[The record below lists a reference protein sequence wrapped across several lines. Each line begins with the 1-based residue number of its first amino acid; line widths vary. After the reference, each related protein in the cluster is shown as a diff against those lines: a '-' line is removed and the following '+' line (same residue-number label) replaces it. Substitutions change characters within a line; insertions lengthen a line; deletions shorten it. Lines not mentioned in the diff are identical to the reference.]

1 MGSDLRQAIRSF
13 VKHPWFTAVALIT
26 LGLGIGVNSALFSVV
41 KAVLLEE
48 LPYGAPHQLI
58 RVWVTNP
65 QQGFDRDITS
75 YPRFEDW
82 KARSRTISSFAG
94 FTGSRLILTGRDEPL
109 QLRGAQVTANFF
121 RVMGVLPQMGRDF
134 GDGDDEAG
142 RPRLVM
148 LGHGFWIRAFAG
160 DPSVIGSRLN
170 LSGNEYTVV
179 GIMPPSFQ
187 FPSRDVDYWVPLVLD
202 AAARQARGSFFMD
215 VVARLGDGVSLQQAQ
230 SEMSGIARTLET
242 QYVDDRGLGILLSGL
257 QADLTRPIRPALLVL
272 SGAVVF
278 ILLICCAN
286 IAGML
291 SARGADR
298 EREIMIRAA
307 LGAGRRRVIRQL
319 ISETL
324 LLFIGGGAIG
334 IALAYLGL
342 RMLLQIAPPE
352 LAQLQDTHLD
362 MTMIA
367 FTFAMSAISGLV
379 FGLRPAFHASR
390 ANLVA
395 ALKEGGRSLAGQ
407 IESRRFRTVLTTGQ
421 IALAMVL
428 LTGAGLLIRS
438 SRHLGQVEL
447 GFQPSN
453 VYVASLQLPRVRYA
467 EPSRVSA
474 FYDALL
480 ARVSASSGV
489 ESAAAISNVLL
500 GTLPNS
506 AGFSIE
512 GRADRIITPL
522 TIDTVTPNTFA
533 VLKIPLIEGRL
544 FDSRD
549 RPDAVPVAILNA
561 TAANR
566 YWPNGSALGK
576 RFTFGT
582 PRPDARWYTIVGV
595 VADTRRAGV
604 DKPVFTESYLP
615 IAQNPDRAMQVLVR
629 SSLPPASVRTAFT
642 SALHEVDRDQPL
654 AGFGSLQNNL
664 DQRTASRRF
673 VALLLTLFAGTAVC
687 VAMVGIYGLISYLVA
702 QRRRELGVRAALG
715 ARPQDAAR
723 LVLQHVLAMAGGGL
737 AIGGV
742 ASWLFSRS
750 LESLLF
756 GVGRFDP
763 ASYGAAAAAILLTSV
778 AAALVPARLA
788 SRVDP
793 IIVLRGE

>member
-13 VKHPWFTAVALIT
+13 VKHPWFSAVALIT

-48 LPYGAPHQLI
+48 LPYGAPQQLI

-82 KARSRTISSFAG
+82 KARSRTIGSFAG

-109 QLRGAQVTANFF
+109 QLRGSQVTANFF
-121 RVMGVLPQMGRDF
+121 RVMRVQPQFGRDF
-134 GDGDDEAG
+134 ADGDDEEG

-148 LGHGFWIRAFAG
+148 LGHGFWLRAFAG
-160 DPSVIGSRLN
+160 DPSVIGRRLN
-170 LSGNEYTVV
+170 LSGNEYTVIGV
-179 GIMPPSFQ
+179 MPGSFQ
-187 FPSRDVDYWVPLVLD
+187 FPARDLDYWVPLVLGG
-202 AAARQARGSFFMD
+202 AARQARGSFFME
-215 VVARLGDGVSLQQAQ
+215 VVGRLGDNVSLQQAQ
-230 SEMSGIARTLET
+230 AEMSGIARDLET
-242 QYVDDRGLGILLSGL
+242 QYVDDRNLGVLLSGL

-298 EREIMIRAA
+298 EREITIRAA
-307 LGAGRRRVIRQL
+307 LGAARPRVILLL

-334 IALAYLGL
+334 LGLAYLGL
-342 RMLLQIAPPE
+342 RLLLQIAPPE

-362 MTMIA
+362 MAMVA
-367 FTFAMSAISGLV
+367 FTFAMSAISGLL
-379 FGLRPAFHASR
+379 FGLRPAFQASR
-390 ANLVA
+390 ANLVDG
-395 ALKEGGRSLAGQ
+395 LKEGGRNLAGQ
-407 IESRRFRTVLTTGQ
+407 IESRRFRTVLTIGE

-438 SRHLGQVEL
+438 SQRLGQVEL

-453 VYVASLQLPRVRYA
+453 LHVASLQLPRARYA
-467 EPSRVSA
+467 ESSHVPA
-474 FYDALL
+474 FFDGLL
-480 ARVSASSGV
+480 ARLKATAGV
-489 ESAAAISNVLL
+489 EAAGAISNVLL

-512 GRADRIITPL
+512 GRAEMVITPL
-522 TIDTVTPNTFA
+522 TIDAVTPNAFD

-544 FDSRD
+544 FDSSD
-549 RPDAVPVAILNA
+549 RADSVPVAILNA

-576 RFTFGT
+576 RITYGSA
-582 PRPDARWYTIVGV
+582 RPGARWYTVVGV

-615 IAQNPDRAMQVLVR
+615 IAQNPDRAMQMLVR
-629 SSLPPASVRTAFT
+629 SPLPSASVRSAFV
-642 SALHEVDRDQPL
+642 SALREVDHDQPL
-654 AGFGSLQNNL
+654 AGFGSLQHNL

-673 VALLLTLFAGTAVC
+673 VALLLGLFAATAVC

-715 ARPQDAAR
+715 ARPQDVAR
-723 LVLQHVLAMAGGGL
+723 LVLGNVLAMAAGGV
-737 AIGGV
+737 AIGGI
-742 ASWLFSRS
+742 ASWVFSRS

-756 GVGRFDP
+756 GVGRFDLG
-763 ASYGAAAAAILLTSV
+763 SYAAAAAAILLTSV
-778 AAALVPARLA
+778 AAAVVPTRLA
-788 SRVDP
+788 ARVDP
-793 IIVLRGE
+793 IIALKGE